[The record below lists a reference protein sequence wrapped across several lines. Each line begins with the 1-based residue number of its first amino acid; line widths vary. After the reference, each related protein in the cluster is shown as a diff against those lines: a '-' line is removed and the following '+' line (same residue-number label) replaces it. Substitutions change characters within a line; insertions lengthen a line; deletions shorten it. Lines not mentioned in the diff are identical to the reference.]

1 MVPGMTKRDWVHFRY
16 EVADFFFGKQM
27 DEAFREGQNSGIEY
41 ATRKL
46 SMAVRHLEASNLT
59 KTQKIGQQAAME
71 AIVEAKKDIM
81 RRTGINL

>member
-1 MVPGMTKRDWVHFRY
+1 MMMRRDWKYFKY
-16 EVADFFFGKQM
+16 EIADFLFKSEL
-27 DEAFREGQNSGIEY
+27 DEAFREGQHSGIEY

-71 AIVEAKKDIM
+71 AIVEAKKEIM
-81 RRTGINL
+81 RRTGANI